1 MTERESAERAASMIL
16 RARDCVRRYKNHTRE
31 HGRIFMILGGLRE
44 YENRTGH
51 PVTITEIARHS
62 GLAVPNVGRL
72 LKPLEEAGLLRR
84 EKQGRTVHVA
94 ITPQGDALLAEQRE
108 DFLRDVTASLSALDE
123 RERDIFLACGE
134 KLLARLEEHLKNQS
148 AGDIGC

>member
-31 HGRIFMILGGLRE
+31 HGKTFMILGGLRE
-44 YENRTGH
+44 YESRTGH

-84 EKQGRTVHVA
+84 EKQG
-94 ITPQGDALLAEQRE
+94 
-108 DFLRDVTASLSALDE
+108 
-123 RERDIFLACGE
+123 
-134 KLLARLEEHLKNQS
+134 
-148 AGDIGC
+148 